1 MPADW
6 STAPCG
12 LLTLRLDGTV
22 VAANETF
29 QRWTGRTGPDLVGG
43 VRLPELL
50 SVGGR
55 IYWETHLF
63 PLLQVEGRVDE
74 VSLEL
79 VGKEGRVPVLV
90 SAVVTGSGGDEPR
103 VDVALSSA
111 RDRQRF
117 EGELVAARRTAE
129 RNGHRVRALQST
141 TAALSG
147 AAGVRA
153 VADALTSVVAAEL
166 GASDAQVWLDH
177 PGLTAAEQGP
187 APESDGPDAVLDA
200 DGAVVVPLPTRTGV
214 RGVLRLVPDDAPGA
228 DPIDLEMMTA
238 IGRQAGVA
246 LDRAAL
252 YEESSRL
259 AHELQHSLLAVP
271 PQQDP
276 RYGVEAVYR
285 PGVEGLEVGGDWHD
299 AFSPQPGVIAV
310 VVGDVVGRGLAA
322 AIAMGQLRSAVR
334 AVAGPGVGPAHVLSR
349 LDRFVDQVPGADC
362 ATVAYAELDLTT
374 GLLSYACAGHPPP
387 LLVPLGEVPRFLWDG
402 RSTPLGVEPAEGVRE
417 AGHLQLG
424 PGDRVLLYT
433 DGLVERRASRIDER
447 LDLLLA
453 VTDELGRGALADA
466 VSRVTEALLRDEQHR
481 DDVCVL
487 LLGWEA
493 RAGAAT
499 GLTA

>member
-6 STAPCG
+6 SAAPCG

-22 VAANETF
+22 LAANPTF
-29 QRWTGRTGPDLVGG
+29 QRWTGRSEQDLLGG

-79 VGKEGRVPVLV
+79 VGKGGRVPVLV
-90 SAVVTGSGGDEPR
+90 SAVVTGAQGDEPR
-103 VDVALSSA
+103 VEVALSSA
-111 RDRQRF
+111 RERQRF

-129 RNGHRVRALQST
+129 RNAHRVRALQEA

-147 AAGVRA
+147 APGVRA
-153 VADALTSVVAAEL
+153 VADALTTTVATSL
-166 GASDAQVWLDH
+166 GARGARVWLDH
-177 PGLTAAEQGP
+177 PGLTAADQGP
-187 APESDGPDAVLDA
+187 APEVDGPDAVQGA
-200 DGAVVVPLPTRTGV
+200 DGAVVVPLPGRTGV
-214 RGVLRLVPDDAPGA
+214 RGVLRLIPDDAPGA
-228 DPIDLEMMTA
+228 DPIDLEVMTA

-271 PQQDP
+271 PQQDA

-285 PGVEGLEVGGDWHD
+285 PGVEGLDVGGDWHD
-299 AFSPQPGVIAV
+299 AFCPQPGVIAV
-310 VVGDVVGRGLAA
+310 VVGDVVGRGLGA

-334 AVAGPGVGPAHVLSR
+334 AVAGPGVGPAAVLSG
-349 LDRFVDQVPGADC
+349 LDRFVEQVPGADC
-362 ATVAYAELDLTT
+362 ATLAYAELDLAS
-374 GLLSYACAGHPPP
+374 GLLTYACAGHPPP
-387 LLVPLGEVPRFLWDG
+387 LLVPLGQQPRFLWEG
-402 RSTPLGVEPAEGVRE
+402 RSTPLGVEPPVGSREEGQQ
-417 AGHLQLG
+417 QLA
-424 PGDRVLLYT
+424 PLDRVLLYT

-453 VTDELGRGALADA
+453 VTDELGRGTLVEA
-466 VSRVTEALLRDEQHR
+466 VGCVTEALLRDEQGR

-493 RAGAAT
+493 RAAAET
-499 GLTA
+499 GLSA